1 MTPSSAPIAAEPQ
14 KPGPTGPR
22 TAEGKAR
29 CRLNAFRHGL
39 TAQTFVLTAGE
50 APAYQ
55 KHHADV
61 HAHYQ
66 PAGPVETS
74 LTDEIAI
81 GIWRLQR
88 AHAIEEGMFASAASD
103 SEAGHA
109 SSWLENAKAFDLLAR
124 YEGRIRRALDR
135 DKAELDRLQAAR
147 KEHAAHAMHKAV
159 NLYNVAKRQGK
170 PYDPDIYFKTPP
182 PVFESVF
189 SADVVGIEAARR
201 EAAASIQT
209 RISQLGRHQKAA

>member
-1 MTPSSAPIAAEPQ
+1 MTPSTAPIAADTQ
-14 KPGPTGPR
+14 NSGPTGPR

-39 TAQTFVLTAGE
+39 TAQTFVLTADE

-61 HAHYQ
+61 HTHYQ

-103 SEAGHA
+103 SEAGPA
-109 SSWLENAKAFDLLAR
+109 ASWLENAKALDLLAR

-135 DKAELDRLQAAR
+135 DKAELDRLQSVR
-147 KEHAAHAMHKAV
+147 KEHAVQAMHKAV
-159 NLYNVAKRQGK
+159 NLYNVAKREGK
-170 PYDPDIYFKTPP
+170 SYDPDVYFKTSP

-189 SADVVGIEAARR
+189 SADVVGAEAARR
-201 EAAASIQT
+201 EAVAAIQT
-209 RISQLGRHQKAA
+209 RILQPGRQQKAA